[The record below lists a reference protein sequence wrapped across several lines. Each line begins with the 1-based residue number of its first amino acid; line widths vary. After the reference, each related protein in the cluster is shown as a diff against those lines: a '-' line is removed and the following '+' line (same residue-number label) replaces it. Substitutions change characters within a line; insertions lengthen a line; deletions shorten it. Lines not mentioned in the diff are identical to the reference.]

1 MEAQATKDWLELS
14 FYFWGILYC
23 YRNLILIN
31 LEVVSMTHLFTKTAI
46 SIVTTTAL
54 GLAITITTNGLA
66 HAAEF
71 QFNWKGD
78 TGYSAKGLFSYDTI
92 TAPIVISEAG
102 LGATNNL
109 QSISIS
115 FFDPFNN
122 LINSFTPVLSGVSNY
137 GFLRFNFDSA
147 KEQIFGPFDVGK
159 DDELPGDTWLNNNL
173 ALIDEGFS
181 NEVLA
186 KEFGFN
192 NRDTAGTKQILDL
205 SNNPVQVSKVFE
217 GSIIIGLLA
226 VCSFG
231 FSLNQK
237 FNPKFKI

>member
-1 MEAQATKDWLELS
+1 
-14 FYFWGILYC
+14 
-23 YRNLILIN
+23 
-31 LEVVSMTHLFTKTAI
+31 MTHLFAKTTI
-46 SIVTTTAL
+46 SMATTTGL
-54 GLAITITTNGLA
+54 MLAIAITTNDLA
-66 HAAEF
+66 YATEF

-78 TGYSAKGLFSYDTI
+78 TGYSAKGLFNYDTT
-92 TAPIVISEAG
+92 TAPNVISEAG

-115 FFDPFNN
+115 FFDPLNN

-137 GFLRFNFDSA
+137 SFLRFNFDST

-181 NEVLA
+181 DEVLA

-192 NRDTAGTKQILDL
+192 NRDAAGTKQILDL
-205 SNNPVQVSKVFE
+205 SNNSVQVSKVPE

-226 VCSFG
+226 VWNLG
-231 FSLNQK
+231 FTFKQK
-237 FNPKFKI
+237 FNPKSKIQNC